1 MDPYLLLAVAEGVG
15 PGMVTALLDPD
26 VGPRALD
33 PGSEIELPPAARRR
47 LASTRLHDEAARWR
61 DSAARH
67 GQ

>member
-47 LASTRLHDEAARWR
+47 LASPRLHDEAARWR